1 VLRKGKVMAF
11 KNLYEILNVP
21 FTATTADIR
30 KAIKHCAETQ
40 TVELADL
47 QLCVKTLLNDEA
59 RKAYNIEYFK
69 EYPKSLEEFLDE
81 GEQPVEDASLK
92 ENSTNNN
99 AALST
104 NKAVKKSSDSGLNI
118 ITVVIGVLIIFFLYS
133 ACSESSE
140 EKERKK
146 RMGTQQQ
153 KEYILNSRAQ
163 ENVKSILKDPDSA
176 TFRNMVGSCGEV
188 NSKNGFGA
196 YTGFKR
202 FMAPTPILIVIED
215 EGQMDEEEF
224 DKAWASCSK
233 AEY

>member
-1 VLRKGKVMAF
+1 MAL

-21 FTATTADIR
+21 FTATTEDIR

-69 EYPKSLEEFLDE
+69 EYPKSLEEFLD
-81 GEQPVEDASLK
+81 GGGKPIK
-92 ENSTNNN
+92 EKNADNNV
-99 AALST
+99 ARSA
-104 NKAVKKSSDSGLNI
+104 NKVVKKTSNSRVNI
-118 ITVVIGVLIIFFLYS
+118 NPIALGILTIFFLYS

-146 RMGTQQQ
+146 RIVDQQQ

-163 ENVKSILKDPDSA
+163 ENVKMVLKDPDSA

-202 FMAPTPILIVIED
+202 FMAPDPAITVIED
-215 EGQMDEEEF
+215 EGQMDAEEF
-224 DKAWASCSK
+224 NKAWASCAK